1 MRVPGDSE
9 VPLKIAL
16 AVLLL
21 VTVCVAGSLAAEV
34 PQADGRVTHEGVVAA
49 PVAEV
54 WTAFTTK
61 AGQESWMV
69 AHSEIDVKLGGLMR
83 THYDPKGAIGDPKTI
98 ENRIISFD
106 PERMLSIQV
115 TKAPE
120 GFPFPNAI
128 KSMWTVIYFEAAG
141 ARSTRVRMVSL
152 GFGDDE
158 ESRKMREFFERGNAY
173 TLRKL
178 QERFSPPAVER

>member
-1 MRVPGDSE
+1 M
-9 VPLKIAL
+9 KIAL

-21 VTVCVAGSLAAEV
+21 VIVCGAGSLAAEV
-34 PQADGRVTHEGVVAA
+34 PQAEGRVTHEGVVAA

-83 THYDPKGAIGDPKTI
+83 THYDPKGAIGDPGTI

-106 PERMLSIQV
+106 PGRMLSIQV

-128 KSMWTVIYFEAAG
+128 KNMWTVIYFEVAG

-173 TLRKL
+173 TLKKL
-178 QERFSPPAVER
+178 QERFSPPAAER